1 MRQRLFSPLPVFIFY
16 VLFDDGRFFFDF
28 ADFVDH
34 LRHEGFILDGF
45 QVDAD
50 AVKSRAHGCP
60 GVHGGNDAVR
70 DDPGVAVAD
79 DLFRQLE
86 EDEDVLAQFK
96 GRQGRIL
103 EGLR

>member
-50 AVKSRAHGCP
+50 AVKAERIA
-60 GVHGGNDAVR
+60 ALAFM
-70 DDPGVAVAD
+70 VAMTPSVMT
-79 DLFRQLE
+79 Q
-86 EDEDVLAQFK
+86 VLP
-96 GRQGRIL
+96 
-103 EGLR
+103 